1 MRRRSISDARCADFE
16 TTTNPLDCRVWS
28 WGSMAVNDYDDYVVG
43 IGVGAYVT
51 YLLSAPNVTFF
62 HNLAFDGSFIL
73 DYILKDGYKWVP
85 GRPGKGEFSTVIR
98 DRKSVV

>member
-73 DYILKDGYKWVP
+73 DYILKDGYK
-85 GRPGKGEFSTVIR
+85 
-98 DRKSVV
+98 